1 MKRQEGFTLV
11 ELLVVVMII
20 GILASITVMSMM
32 RSRSAANEGAAIGS
46 LRTISVGQ
54 IAYSAS
60 CGRGFFADD
69 LTTLGTPPPGSVD
82 AFLSPDLSSGALVIK
97 SGYQLQLLPGLGAV
111 AGANDCNGTPTQSA
125 FYAVGEPLTLG
136 STGNR
141 SFATN
146 SVSNN
151 TIWTNFSAVAPAEP
165 FGAPDMTLQ

>member
-32 RSRSAANEGAAIGS
+32 RSRSAANEAAAIGS

-60 CGRGFFADD
+60 CGRGFFADN
-69 LTTLGTPPPGSVD
+69 LATLGVPPPGSID
-82 AFLSPDLSSGALVIK
+82 AYLSPDLTTGALVIK
-97 SGYQLQLLPGLGAV
+97 SGYQFQLF
-111 AGANDCNGTPTQSA
+111 AGAGAAAGVNDCNGTPTQSA

-146 SVSNN
+146 SISNN
-151 TIWTNFSAVAPAEP
+151 TIWMNYAGVAPAEP
-165 FGAPDMTLQ
+165 FGAPDLPLQ

>member
-32 RSRSAANEGAAIGS
+32 RSRSAANEAAAIGS

-60 CGRGFFADD
+60 CGQGFFADS
-69 LTTLGTPPPGSVD
+69 LSTLGVPPPGSTD
-82 AFLSPDLSSGALVIK
+82 AFLSPDLTTGAAVIK
-97 SGYQLQLLPGLGAV
+97 SGYQLQVLPAMGAV
-111 AGANDCNGTPTQSA
+111 AGVNDCNGTATQSA
-125 FYAVGEPLTLG
+125 FYAVGEPLTFG

-146 SVSNN
+146 STSNS
-151 TIWTNFSAVAPAEP
+151 TIWVTFTALAPAEP
-165 FGAPDMTLQ
+165 FGAPALPLQ